1 MVFLLLRVWGNIRF
15 FISVPLLYDCPSQN
29 HCDLLYNRWLIY
41 LQGIGDPGQG
51 WSNALLF
58 VVFHHKIFQ
67 RLCPCLYLCGQWCRG
82 ACSMSRL
89 RRKVRR
95 NPKCGSRARRSKK
108 VARQDAIRR
117 AYKSER
123 DPLTKDS
130 VLYYAI
136 PEDMSAQERIPP
148 DPDTSSINTRAFASV
163 SQ

>member
-1 MVFLLLRVWGNIRF
+1 M
-15 FISVPLLYDCPSQN
+15 
-29 HCDLLYNRWLIY
+29 
-41 LQGIGDPGQG
+41 
-51 WSNALLF
+51 
-58 VVFHHKIFQ
+58 
-67 RLCPCLYLCGQWCRG
+67 
-82 ACSMSRL
+82 
-89 RRKVRR
+89 
-95 NPKCGSRARRSKK
+95 
-108 VARQDAIRR
+108 ARQDAIRR